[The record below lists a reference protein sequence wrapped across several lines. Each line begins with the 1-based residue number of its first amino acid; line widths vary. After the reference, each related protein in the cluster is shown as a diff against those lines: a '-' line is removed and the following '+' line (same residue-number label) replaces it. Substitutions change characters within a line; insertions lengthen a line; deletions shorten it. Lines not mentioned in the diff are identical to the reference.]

1 MKISEKEK
9 AVAKRPLKIAKSEK
23 PILKATPTTKSRK
36 KTLNKLFLYIFLFIK
51 SNINK
56 KVIKALILG
65 NLKTPT
71 SCAYSVEEEYSS
83 TRLDMLIK
91 ISINTNLA
99 IIINIIRIITEH
111 HLNPLKDN
119 DKNFKMRLKKIPII
133 TISKAVWWKDSAKSV
148 RNKNFIENLLSLD
161 IKTAKAY
168 NANGVEKPCRICVN
182 CCNKKYPE
190 ER

>member
-83 TRLDMLIK
+83 TRLDMLI
-91 ISINTNLA
+91 
-99 IIINIIRIITEH
+99 
-111 HLNPLKDN
+111 
-119 DKNFKMRLKKIPII
+119 
-133 TISKAVWWKDSAKSV
+133 
-148 RNKNFIENLLSLD
+148 
-161 IKTAKAY
+161 
-168 NANGVEKPCRICVN
+168 
-182 CCNKKYPE
+182 
-190 ER
+190 